1 MYTDEDLTAAVK
13 AGVFTDASVT
23 AFRDHTAKLRN
34 TPTVD
39 EENFQLLTGFNDI
52 FVVIACLLVL
62 TSVAWFGAS
71 INNLVGAL
79 SVTATSWALAEYFV
93 IKRRMAL
100 PAIVLLLSFIAGVLN
115 SSISAF
121 GQISEFSL
129 LMSALVTASAAW
141 LHWQRFQVPITVAA
155 GTTAAIGCIIA
166 ITLATN
172 PEAKNWMLPVLF
184 ISGLAV
190 FAYAMYW
197 DSADRLRKTRKS
209 DVAFWLHLVSAPMIV
224 HPIFSL
230 LGIFDGQSGLFE
242 ASIVIG
248 LYVVMA
254 IISIAIDRRAIL
266 VSGLIY
272 VLYAF
277 STLLKSY
284 GLQGS
289 SSAITG
295 ILIGSALLLLS
306 VYWHGCRNV
315 LFKLLPIALQRYLPP
330 LK

>member
-1 MYTDEDLTAAVK
+1 MYTDEDLTVAVK
-13 AGVFTDASVT
+13 AGIFTDESVD

-34 TPTVD
+34 TPSVD

-52 FVVIACLLVL
+52 FVVISCLLVL

-79 SVTATSWALAEYFV
+79 SVTATSWGLAEYFV

-121 GQISEFSL
+121 SQISEFSL

-190 FAYAMYW
+190 FVYAMYW

-209 DVAFWLHLVSAPMIV
+209 DVAFWLHLTSAPMIV
-224 HPIFSL
+224 HPIFSV

-248 LYVVMA
+248 LYVAMA
-254 IISIAIDRRAIL
+254 IVSIAIDRRAIM

-277 STLLKSY
+277 STLLKTY

-295 ILIGSALLLLS
+295 IFIGSTLLLLS
-306 VYWHGCRNV
+306 VYWHSCRSV

>member
-1 MYTDEDLTAAVK
+1 MYTDEDLSTAVK
-13 AGVFTDASVT
+13 AGIFTDESVD

-34 TPTVD
+34 TPSVD

-62 TSVAWFGAS
+62 TSVAWFGAA
-71 INNLVGAL
+71 INNLTGAL
-79 SVTATSWALAEYFV
+79 AVTATSWGLAEYFV

-100 PAIVLLLSFIAGVLN
+100 PAIVLLLSFVSGVLT
-115 SSISAF
+115 SSLSIF
-121 GQISEFSL
+121 NQVSEFTL
-129 LMSALVTASAAW
+129 LSSAVITVIAAW

-155 GTTAAIGCIIA
+155 GTSAAVGCIVA

-190 FAYAMYW
+190 FVYAMYW
-197 DSADRLRKTRKS
+197 DSADRMRKTRKS
-209 DVAFWLHLVSAPMIV
+209 DVAFWLHLISAPMIV

-230 LGIFDGQSGLFE
+230 LGILDGQSGLFE
-242 ASIVIG
+242 ASVVIV
-248 LYVVMA
+248 LYIVMA
-254 IISIAIDRRAIL
+254 IISISIDRRAIL

-277 STLLKSY
+277 STLLKTY

-295 ILIGSALLLLS
+295 IFIGSILLLLS
-306 VYWHGCRNV
+306 VYWHGCRSL
-315 LFKLLPIALQRYLPP
+315 LFKLLPTALQRYLPP

>member
-1 MYTDEDLTAAVK
+1 MYTDEDLTVAVK
-13 AGVFTDASVT
+13 AGIFTNESVN
-23 AFRDHTAKLRN
+23 AFRDHTANLRN

-62 TSVAWFGAS
+62 TSVTWFGAS
-71 INNLVGAL
+71 INSVTGAL
-79 SVTATSWALAEYFV
+79 FITATSWGLAEYFV
-93 IKRRMAL
+93 LKRRMAL
-100 PAIVLLLSFIAGVLN
+100 PAIVLLLSFIGGVLA
-115 SSISAF
+115 SALFAF
-121 GQISEFSL
+121 GQPSEFSL
-129 LMSALVTASAAW
+129 LISASITAAAAW
-141 LHWQRFQVPITVAA
+141 LHWHRFQVPITIAA
-155 GTTAAIGCIIA
+155 GTGAAIGCIIA

-172 PEAKNWMLPVLF
+172 SEAENWMLPVLF
-184 ISGLAV
+184 LSGLSV
-190 FAYAMYW
+190 FIYAMYW

-209 DVAFWLHLVSAPMIV
+209 DVAFWLHLVAAPMIV
-224 HPIFSL
+224 HPIFSI

-248 LYVVMA
+248 LYIVMA
-254 IISIAIDRRAIL
+254 IISISIDRRAIM

-277 STLLKSY
+277 STLLQTY

-295 ILIGSALLLLS
+295 IFIGSALLLLS
-306 VYWHGCRNV
+306 VYWHACRTL
-315 LFKLLPIALQRYLPP
+315 LFKIIPQNLQGYLPP

>member
-1 MYTDEDLTAAVK
+1 MYTDEDLSTAVK
-13 AGVFTDASVT
+13 AGIFTDESVD
-23 AFRDHTAKLRN
+23 AFRNHTAKLRN

-71 INNLVGAL
+71 INNLTGAL
-79 SVTATSWALAEYFV
+79 AVTATSWGLAEYFV

-100 PAIVLLLSFIAGVLN
+100 PAIVLLLSFVGGVL
-115 SSISAF
+115 SSAFSAF
-121 GQISEFSL
+121 GSFSEFTL
-129 LMSALVTASAAW
+129 LACAVITAIAAW

-155 GTTAAIGCIIA
+155 GTSAAVGCIIA
-166 ITLATN
+166 ITLAST

-184 ISGLAV
+184 VSGLTV

-197 DSADRLRKTRKS
+197 DSADRMRKTRKS

-224 HPIFSL
+224 HPVFSI
-230 LGIFDGQSGLFE
+230 LGIFEGQSGVFE

-254 IISIAIDRRAIL
+254 LVSISINRRAIM

-277 STLLKSY
+277 STLLQTY

-295 ILIGSALLLLS
+295 IFIGSALLLLS
-306 VYWHGCRNV
+306 VYWHACRSL
-315 LFKLLPIALQRYLPP
+315 LFKVLLSSLQGYLPP

>member
-1 MYTDEDLTAAVK
+1 MYTDEDLSIAVK
-13 AGVFTDASVT
+13 EGIFTDESVD
-23 AFRDHTAKLRN
+23 AFRDHAAKLKN

-79 SVTATSWALAEYFV
+79 AVTASSWGLSEYFV

-100 PAIVLLLSFIAGVLN
+100 PAIVLLLSFIAGVL
-115 SSISAF
+115 SSSLAF
-121 GQISEFSL
+121 FNQTSEFSL
-129 LMSALVTASAAW
+129 LVSALITASAAW

-155 GTTAAIGCIIA
+155 GTSAAIGCIIA

-184 ISGLAV
+184 ISGLSV
-190 FAYAMYW
+190 FSYAMYW
-197 DSADRLRKTRKS
+197 DSTDRLRKTRQS
-209 DVAFWLHLVSAPMIV
+209 DVAFWLHLVAAPMIV

-230 LGIFDGQSGLFE
+230 LGILDGHSGLFE

-254 IISIAIDRRAIL
+254 IVSIAIDRRAIL

-277 STLLKSY
+277 STLLKTY

-295 ILIGSALLLLS
+295 IFMGSALLLLS
-306 VYWHGCRNV
+306 VYWHDCRSV

>member
-1 MYTDEDLTAAVK
+1 MYTDEDLSIAIK
-13 AGVFTDASVT
+13 AGIFTDESVD

-34 TPTVD
+34 TATVD

-71 INNLVGAL
+71 ISSLTGAL
-79 SVTATSWALAEYFV
+79 AVTATSWALAEYFV
-93 IKRRMAL
+93 VKRRMAL
-100 PAIVLLLSFIAGVLN
+100 PAIVLLLSFIGGALN
-115 SSISAF
+115 SSLSAF
-121 GQISEFSL
+121 GSLSEFSL
-129 LMSALVTASAAW
+129 LVSAIITAIAAW

-155 GTTAAIGCIIA
+155 GTSAAIGCIIA

-184 ISGLAV
+184 ISGLSV

-254 IISIAIDRRAIL
+254 IISISIDRRAIL

-306 VYWHGCRNV
+306 VYWHGCRSV

-330 LK
+330 IK